1 MQVVWFKRD
10 LRVDDHWPL
19 AKASAVGPC
28 LCLYVYE
35 PEIIHSEEFDASH
48 LQFINQSLGEL
59 DSRLRDLGGRLTLR
73 VGSLPDVL
81 SVLHSDHG
89 IDALWSHAETGN
101 RITYDRDLRV
111 AAWAKQHGITW
122 KKIPQNGVVR
132 RLKSR
137 DGWSKQRDAFLEQPM
152 S

>member
-10 LRVDDHWPL
+10 LRADDHWPL
-19 AKASAVGPC
+19 AKAAAVGPC

-59 DSRLRDLGGRLTLR
+59 DRRLQDLGGRLTLR

-81 SVLHSDHG
+81 SALHSDHG
-89 IDALWSHAETGN
+89 IDALWSHEETGN
-101 RITYDRDLRV
+101 KITYDRDLRV
-111 AAWAKQHGITW
+111 AAWVKQHGITW
-122 KKIPQNGVVR
+122 EETPQNGVVR

-137 DGWSKQRDAFLEQPM
+137 M
-152 S
+152 Y